1 MKCPVCQTESHE
13 EAKYCSD
20 CGYALRAVRKD
31 MEEDA
36 VGNPSYTPKFLKES
50 FLTSKS
56 AIEGERKVVTVLFA
70 DVVNSTS
77 FAERLDPEEVHA
89 IMDGCF
95 KILMEEVHKY
105 GGTINQFRGDGIMAL
120 FGAPYATENHA
131 QRAGL
136 SALGIQDVLKVYGDE
151 LKARFGID
159 FMMRIGLSSG
169 SVVVGSI
176 GDELRMDY
184 TADGDTT
191 NLASRME
198 SMAKPGTVL
207 VTKDTYKKSMDQ
219 LEFRS
224 MGKVSVKGKKGPL
237 EVYELK
243 GKRSPGPQV
252 LGARR
257 IYSELVGRKKE
268 LNLLEFHVLKVLNGE
283 GSIIN
288 LVGEAGIG
296 KSRLIGELKKKETV
310 KRVTLLE
317 GRSLAI
323 GRNLSFHPI
332 IDILKSWAGI
342 REEETEAESLR
353 KLEQA
358 VRLVYPKETG
368 EVLPFIATI
377 MGLKSIGKYAER
389 VKGIEGVPLEK
400 LILKNMRDLIAR
412 ASRFTP
418 IVFILEDLQ
427 WSDLTTIEFLESLFK
442 LAEDHRVLF
451 INVFRSGYRETGDR
465 LLETVRTRHPEIS
478 LDIHLDPLNRNRC
491 ETLITNLTK
500 ARRLPNVTRR
510 RIIRRAE
517 GNPFFIE
524 EVVRSFIDEGVMEPE
539 SGTFT
544 GLNGIDSVT
553 IPENI
558 RDVIMARIDRLDED
572 TKDLLK
578 VASVIGRHFFRE
590 ILVKT
595 IGSIQGIDERIEY
608 LKEIQLIR
616 ERETMGE
623 VEYLFKH
630 GLTQEATYQSI
641 LLNTRTPLHLKVA
654 RVVESVFPD
663 KLHAFYGILA
673 YHYSKGEN
681 LQKAEE
687 YLLKAGEEAAR
698 SSASGEALNYYHE
711 ALKLYLHL
719 SRYREPQDPEKVSM
733 LEKNIGFALFNKGRY
748 TEALI
753 YFDRVLERWGV
764 RSPKNRITE
773 RLGLISDLLRLI
785 IYLYLPLERGIKTPD
800 KRDHETFS
808 LMEKKLIS
816 LAFIE
821 PRRYFVEFL
830 RSLSWA
836 RPLDIMGIPNGPSR
850 YSGASALFSW
860 TGFSFTL
867 SRKILEYME
876 DLINREDPGELLD
889 YKLYGLYYDY
899 FVGNWKKHADA
910 DQPLL
915 DHNLKMGKF
924 WQVSTYLFFI
934 SSIKVDQGLFEEAQG
949 LIEKLSEIWEADEN
963 ENTREYIYSL
973 RIRSFLKARR
983 LHEARIEVEEAIS
996 FASHTCR
1003 ELASLYYVGLRAI
1016 IEVLQRKTQD
1026 AHESLL
1032 QAREIRRREDFSI
1045 PLFMSS
1051 YLTGQF
1057 MLDLHLLEEAVL
1069 SNATSK
1075 IRRHRR
1081 AAAKSGKQA
1090 LKNCRK
1096 YASDRIEIYRLM
1108 GVYHWLIQRQDK
1120 ATQWWRRSMEAAEG
1134 MGARLD
1140 LPRTHMEI
1148 GKRLSEKRSR
1158 SQELDGI
1165 TSSDYLEKARARFE
1179 QMQAW
1184 WDVEE
1189 VGKVI
1194 AFRQQPE
1201 ARR

>member
-1 MKCPVCQTESHE
+1 MKCPVCQAEIRE
-13 EAKYCSD
+13 QAKYCGN
-20 CGYALRAVRKD
+20 CGYAFRSVRKD
-31 MEEDA
+31 MEKDTA
-36 VGNPSYTPKFLKES
+36 GNPSYTPKFLKES
-50 FLTSKS
+50 VLTSKS

-77 FAERLDPEEVHA
+77 FTERLDPEEVHE

-105 GGTINQFRGDGIMAL
+105 GGTINQFRGDGVMAL
-120 FGAPYATENHA
+120 FGAPYAAENHA
-131 QRAGL
+131 QRACL
-136 SALGIQDVLKVYGDE
+136 SALGIQEALKVYGDE

-159 FMMRIGLSSG
+159 FIMRMGLSSG

-207 VTKDTYKKSMDQ
+207 VTKNTYKKSMDQ
-219 LEFRS
+219 FTFRS
-224 MGKVSVKGKKGPL
+224 MGKVSVKGKERPL
-237 EVYELK
+237 EVYELT
-243 GKRSPGPQV
+243 GKRPRPQALV
-252 LGARR
+252 DGRV
-257 IYSELVGRKKE
+257 YSELVGREKE
-268 LNLLEFHVLKVLNGE
+268 LSLLEHHVLKVINGE
-283 GSIIN
+283 GFIIN
-288 LVGEAGIG
+288 VVGEAGIG
-296 KSRLIGELKKKETV
+296 KSRLISELKKKEIV
-310 KRVTLLE
+310 KQVTLLE

-332 IDILKSWAGI
+332 IDILKIWAGI
-342 REEETEAESLR
+342 REEESEAESLR

-358 VRLVYPKETG
+358 VSLVYPKEVG
-368 EVLPFIATI
+368 EVLPFIATL
-377 MGLKSIGKYAER
+377 MGIKSTGKYAER
-389 VKGIEGVPLEK
+389 VKGIEGESLEK
-400 LILKNMRDLIAR
+400 LILKNIRDLIVR
-412 ASRFTP
+412 ASRFVP

-427 WSDLTTIEFLESLFK
+427 WSDLTTIEFLESLLR

-451 INVFRSGYRETGDR
+451 INVFRSGYKETGDR
-465 LLETVRTRHPEIS
+465 ILETVKTRYPQIR
-478 LDIHLDPLNRNRC
+478 LDIHLYPLNRNRC
-491 ETLITNLTK
+491 EALITNLTK
-500 ARRLPNVTRR
+500 TKDLPSVTRN

-524 EVVRSFIDEGVMEPE
+524 EVVRSLMDEGFMEPQF
-539 SGTFT
+539 GTFKA
-544 GLNGIDSVT
+544 LNGLDSVA

-578 VASVIGRHFFRE
+578 VASVIGRHFFHK

-595 IGSIQGIDERIEY
+595 IGSIQGINERIEY
-608 LKEIQLIR
+608 LKEVQLIGER
-616 ERETMGE
+616 ERMGE

-641 LLNTRTPLHLKVA
+641 LINTRKVLHLKVA
-654 RVVESVFPD
+654 HAVESVFSD

-687 YLLKAGEEAAR
+687 YLLKAGEEASR

-711 ALKLYLHL
+711 ALQLYLHL
-719 SRYREPQDPEKVSM
+719 SQYREPPDPEKVSM
-733 LEKNIGFALFNKGRY
+733 LETNIGLALFNKGRY
-748 TEALI
+748 SEALI
-753 YFDRVLERWGV
+753 YFDNVLERQGV
-764 RSPKNRITE
+764 ISSKNRIIE
-773 RLGLISDLLRLI
+773 GLVIISDLIWLL
-785 IYLYLPLERGIKTPD
+785 IYLYLPLNRGKNAPD
-800 KRDHETFS
+800 KRDHEIFN

-830 RSLSWA
+830 RALRWA
-836 RPLDIMGIPNGPSR
+836 RHLDITGIPNGPSR

-867 SRKILEYME
+867 SSKILEYV
-876 DLINREDPGELLD
+876 DALINRENPGELLD
-889 YKLYGLYYDY
+889 YKLYGLYHDY
-899 FVGNWKKHADA
+899 FAGNWKNHADV
-910 DQPLL
+910 DQALL
-915 DHNLKMGKF
+915 EHNLKMGKF

-934 SSIKVDQGLFEEAQG
+934 SSIKIDQGLFEEAQG
-949 LIEKLSEIWEADEN
+949 LIKKLSEICETYES

-973 RIRSFLKARR
+973 RIRWFLKARR
-983 LHEARIEVEEAIS
+983 LDDAQIEVEEGIS
-996 FASHTCR
+996 FADRTCR
-1003 ELASLYYVGLRAI
+1003 DLTALYYFGLKAI
-1016 IEVLQRKTQD
+1016 IQVLQRKTQG

-1032 QAREIRRREDFSI
+1032 QAREISRRNGFSI

-1057 MLDLHLLEEAVL
+1057 MFDLHLLGEAVL
-1069 SNATSK
+1069 TNATSEM
-1075 IRRHRR
+1075 RRYRR

-1096 YASDRIEIYRLM
+1096 NASDRVEVYRLM
-1108 GVYHWLIQRQDK
+1108 GVYHWLTQEQDK
-1120 ATQWWRRSMEAAEG
+1120 ARQWWRRSMEAAER

-1140 LPRTHMEI
+1140 LSRTHMEI
-1148 GKRLSEKRSR
+1148 GKRLAENKSQ
-1158 SQELDGI
+1158 SQELDGV
-1165 TSSDYLEKARARFE
+1165 TFLEYLEKARATYE
-1179 QMQAW
+1179 QMRAW
-1184 WDVEE
+1184 WDVDE
-1189 VGKVI
+1189 VDKVI
-1194 AFRQQPE
+1194 AFRRQPE
-1201 ARR
+1201 TRR